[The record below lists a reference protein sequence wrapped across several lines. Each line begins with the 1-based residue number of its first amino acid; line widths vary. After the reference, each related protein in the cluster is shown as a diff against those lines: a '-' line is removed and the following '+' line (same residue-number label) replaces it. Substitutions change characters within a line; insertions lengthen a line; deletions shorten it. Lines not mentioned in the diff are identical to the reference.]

1 MFKDYISPTLAT
13 VLIAFSLYF
22 FYVGIALMM
31 AKDVASSLLAVLIGF
46 VTLGG
51 GLTLLRA
58 WVLARAYVIKEKKE

>member
-1 MFKDYISPTLAT
+1 MLRDYISPALAT

-51 GLTLLRA
+51 GITLLRS
-58 WVLARAYVIKEKKE
+58 WTLARAYTIKEKRE

>member
-1 MFKDYISPTLAT
+1 LIKEYISPAIAT
-13 VLIAFSLYF
+13 VLIAFSLYL

-51 GLTLLRA
+51 GITLLRA
-58 WVLARAYVIKEKKE
+58 WTLARAYTLKKGGE